1 MEHQSIQKTCGRCH
15 APFSCKVNDIAY
27 CNCQSVK
34 LTQNELALIK
44 QNYLDCLCYN
54 CLINFNVTFNKLN
67 KFLLLF
73 LFTYVFTFS
82 VKSQFHGPVGA
93 SNCNAIHKDSS
104 AIVSW
109 ASHCFIKRGYQS
121 MLDVSLG
128 NASVG
133 ADTSA
138 KGKAGEN
145 GVVSL
150 GDRGEAVL
158 TFSAPIV
165 DGPGNDLVVFE
176 NSFNDSFL
184 ELAFVEVSSDGVHF
198 VRFPATSLTQTL
210 TQIGAYDDMGQA
222 EKLNNLAGK
231 YRALYG
237 TPFDLNELKDSVNI
251 NIQAI
256 THVKII
262 DVVGSINSLYAQLDQ
277 YQTPINDPFP
287 TAFPNGGFD
296 LDAVGVIHQAEV
308 ITDIESSDKV
318 NFLMYPNP
326 CQDFVLIE
334 SVIVENTLY
343 EILDV
348 YGKLIMSG
356 TIHNQK
362 NRIDT
367 RDLTS
372 GIYSIKL
379 TSNKGFRNLKLMK
392 E

>member
-1 MEHQSIQKTCGRCH
+1 MEHQSIQKTCGHCH
-15 APFSCKVNDIAY
+15 ASFSCKVNDISH
-27 CNCQSVK
+27 CDCQSVK
-34 LTQNELALIK
+34 LSQNELAFIK
-44 QNYLDCLCYN
+44 LNYTDCLCPN
-54 CLINFNVTFNKLN
+54 CLGNVKSFFSKVQTLAL
-67 KFLLLF
+67 LLLF
-73 LFTYVFTFS
+73 VLPFT
-82 VKSQFHGPVGA
+82 VKSQFHGSVGA

-109 ASHCFIKRGYQS
+109 ASQCIIKRSYQS
-121 MLDVSLG
+121 ILDVSLG

-138 KGKAGEN
+138 IGKAGEH

-158 TFSAPIV
+158 TFSASIK
-165 DGPGNDLVVFE
+165 DGPGYDFVVFE
-176 NSFNDSFL
+176 NSFNDTFL

-210 TQIGAYDDMGQA
+210 TQIGAFDDMGQA

-237 TPFDLNELKDSVNI
+237 TPFDLYELQDSANL

-262 DVVGSINSLYAQLDQ
+262 DVVGSINPLYAQFDQ

-296 LDAVGVIHQAEV
+296 LDAVGVIHQGDA
-308 ITDIESSDKV
+308 ITAIESV
-318 NFLMYPNP
+318 NGTNLLMYPNP
-326 CQDFVLIE
+326 CQDVVMIE
-334 SVIVENTLY
+334 SGNFENTSY
-343 EILDV
+343 EIWDV
-348 YGKLIMSG
+348 YGKLMMSG
-356 TIHNQK
+356 TIQVQK
-362 NRIDT
+362 NRIDI
-367 RDLTS
+367 RHLAS

-379 TSNKGFRNLKLMK
+379 SNNKGYRSLKLIK